1 MNPYK
6 QGWSRSP
13 LHGCQVIDPQA
24 VLPAVHPLAALLTYQ
39 HPERRLWLTF
49 KCVGRAIRMYE
60 PSSSGDEVNGVNDFG

>member
-1 MNPYK
+1 M
-6 QGWSRSP
+6 QQHDIVLSRLGWSRSP

-49 KCVGRAIRMYE
+49 KV
-60 PSSSGDEVNGVNDFG
+60 